1 MDARHSMTPQQTR
14 IAELVARGMTN
25 RQIAAAL
32 DRSPRTVGNTLS
44 RLYAHLNI
52 RSRTELA
59 VLMAARAT
67 PASADPDGDEEPARE

>member
-1 MDARHSMTPQQTR
+1 MTPQQTR

-32 DRSPRTVGNTLS
+32 GRSPRTVGNTLS
-44 RLYAHLNI
+44 RLYADLNI

-59 VLMAARAT
+59 VLMVARAT
-67 PASADPDGDEEPARE
+67 EATAEADVDREGSRD